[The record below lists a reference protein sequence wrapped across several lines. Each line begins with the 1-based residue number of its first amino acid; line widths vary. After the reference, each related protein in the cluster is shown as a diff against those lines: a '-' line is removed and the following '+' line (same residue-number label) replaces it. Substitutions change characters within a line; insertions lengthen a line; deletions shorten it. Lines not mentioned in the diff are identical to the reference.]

1 MNARY
6 TMTLE
11 DVLKCYDLKALQT
24 YPIFDESYR
33 QELNNA
39 IINYYSI
46 YEIASETV
54 EMFNNRLYSKLLNI
68 MPYYNQL
75 FELELSIKKMTIDKL
90 FTNRYDSYE
99 TSNTSYTGTSNKT
112 GDDTIQHGH
121 TVNYTQGLRTDNTV
135 YYNSSTD
142 VKHGLTQTTDD
153 DRENTVTNKQLGG
166 KNIIES
172 ATLSADTPQNNS
184 PISDRVGG
192 GDFDTFNNS
201 VFEINGY
208 LSRADKT
215 LNINERHDENE
226 VKSYVDGDLTVTNSG
241 TDTTYR
247 YGDDSTNIY
256 QSGGT
261 TTQNTGN
268 DTTVYNNLTT
278 DNNTSDNTKHL
289 NGNSDYI
296 KSINDLRNSFINI
309 NMLIIKDLKECFL
322 GVF

>member
-11 DVLKCYDLKALQT
+11 DVLKCYDLKAFQN
-24 YPIFDESYR
+24 YPIFDENYR

-54 EMFNNRLYSKLLNI
+54 EMFNNRLYSTLLNI

-90 FTNRYDSYE
+90 FTNRYDNYE
-99 TSNTSYTGTSNKT
+99 NSNSNYHGTSNKT
-112 GDDTIQHGH
+112 GDDTVQHGH
-121 TVNYTQGLRTDNTV
+121 TVNYTRGLRTDNTV
-135 YYNSSTD
+135 NYNSSTD
-142 VKHGLTQTTDD
+142 IQHGLTQTTDD
-153 DRENTVTNKQLGG
+153 DRETTVNNKQLGG

-172 ATLSADTPQNNS
+172 ATLLADTPQNNS
-184 PISDRVGG
+184 PISDNTGG
-192 GDFDTFNNS
+192 DDFDTFNNS
-201 VFEINGY
+201 VFEISGY
-208 LSRADKT
+208 VSKADKT
-215 LNINERHDENE
+215 LNINERHDENT
-226 VKSYVDGDLTVTNSG
+226 VKTIIDGDLTVKNSG
-241 TDTTYR
+241 TDITYKH
-247 YGDDSTNIY
+247 GNDNTNIY

-268 DTTVYNNLTT
+268 DTTIYNNTTT
-278 DNNTSDNTKHL
+278 DNNNTDNNKHL
-289 NGNSDYI
+289 TGNSDYI

-309 NMLIIKDLKECFL
+309 NMMIIKDLKKCFL